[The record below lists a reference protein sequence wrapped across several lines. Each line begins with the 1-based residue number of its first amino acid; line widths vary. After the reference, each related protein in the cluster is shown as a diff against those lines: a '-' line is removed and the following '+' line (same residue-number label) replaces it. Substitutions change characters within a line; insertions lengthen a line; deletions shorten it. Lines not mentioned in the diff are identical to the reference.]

1 MASIY
6 NITGDIL
13 RLYDMI
19 DNEEMPDAEFEECML
34 DTLESVIGEFEVKA
48 DGYGK
53 LIRNLES
60 DIYGIKKEKQ
70 RLEKKQKRAENIIKS
85 LKDRILFCMDTA
97 KLPEIKGDLFKWRV
111 QNFGKQLPENIED
124 FRSKI
129 PAKYMIQQ
137 DPKIDKKSLLK
148 DIKEEK
154 ITIDGVE
161 LRTPRSAVLK

>member
-13 RLYDMI
+13 ALYDMI
-19 DNEEMPDAEFEECML
+19 DNEEMPDAEFEEVML

-60 DIYGIKKEKQ
+60 DIEGIKKEKQ

-97 KLPEIKGDLFKWRV
+97 KLPEIKGDLFKWKA
-111 QNFGKQLPENIED
+111 QNFGKQLPEDIESH
-124 FRSKI
+124 RSEI
-129 PAKYMIQQ
+129 PEKYFIPQ
-137 DPKIDKKSLLK
+137 DPKLDKKSLLADMK
-148 DIKEEK
+148 SGEFAIK
-154 ITIDGVE
+154 GVE

>member
-19 DNEEMPDAEFEECML
+19 DNEEMPDEEFEECML
-34 DTLESVIGEFEVKA
+34 DTLESVIVEFEVKA

-60 DIYGIKKEKQ
+60 DIEGIKKEKQ

-129 PAKYMIQQ
+129 PEKYIIPQ

-148 DIKEEK
+148 DIKEEN
-154 ITIDGVE
+154 IEIDGVE
-161 LRTPRSAVLK
+161 LKTPRSAVLK

>member
-19 DNEEMPDAEFEECML
+19 DNEEMPDAKFEECML

-60 DIYGIKKEKQ
+60 DIEGIKKEKQ

-111 QNFGKQLPENIED
+111 QNFEKQLPENIED

-129 PAKYMIQQ
+129 PEKYMIAQ
-137 DPKIDKKSLLK
+137 DPKIDKKSLL
-148 DIKEEK
+148 
-154 ITIDGVE
+154 
-161 LRTPRSAVLK
+161 

>member
-19 DNEEMPDAEFEECML
+19 DNEEMPDEEFEECML
-34 DTLESVIGEFEVKA
+34 DTLESVIVEFEVKA

-60 DIYGIKKEKQ
+60 DIEGIKKEKQ

-129 PAKYMIQQ
+129 PEKYMIPQ

>member
-1 MASIY
+1 MES
-6 NITGDIL
+6 
-13 RLYDMI
+13 
-19 DNEEMPDAEFEECML
+19 ML

>member
-19 DNEEMPDAEFEECML
+19 DNEEMPDEEFEECML

-60 DIYGIKKEKQ
+60 DIEGIKKEKQ

-129 PAKYMIQQ
+129 PEKYMIAQ